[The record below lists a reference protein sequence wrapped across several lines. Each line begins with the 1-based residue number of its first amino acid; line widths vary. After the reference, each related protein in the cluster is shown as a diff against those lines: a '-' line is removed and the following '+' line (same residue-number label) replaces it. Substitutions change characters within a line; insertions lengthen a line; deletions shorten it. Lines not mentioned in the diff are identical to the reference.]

1 MVLVGKF
8 MSPTTIFLAM
18 SMVGMA
24 MFLLYEAAKSISK
37 EFDAE
42 LSLQLPRISFP
53 KLQLAAKA
61 SEQAKS
67 NFRHNF

>member
-1 MVLVGKF
+1 

-18 SMVGMA
+18 SMVGVA
-24 MFLLYEAAKSISK
+24 VFLVYEAAKSILK

-42 LSLQLPRISFP
+42 LSLQLPRISVP

-61 SEQAKS
+61 PEQTKS